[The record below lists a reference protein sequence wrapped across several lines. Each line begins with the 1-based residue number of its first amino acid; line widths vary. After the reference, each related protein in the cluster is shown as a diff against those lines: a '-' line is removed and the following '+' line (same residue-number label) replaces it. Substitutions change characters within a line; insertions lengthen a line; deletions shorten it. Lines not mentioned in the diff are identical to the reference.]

1 MLGSQRELLW
11 RPIRF
16 MPLIKSPSKTAR
28 NKKIKT
34 EIAAGKPPNKRWQ
47 LVTVQRALGPKQ
59 ERPELSKRQPV
70 Q

>member
-34 EIAAGKPPNKRWQ
+34 EIAARKPPKQ
-47 LVTVQRALGPKQ
+47 AVAIGYAVQRRARAKTGA
-59 ERPELSKRQPV
+59 S
-70 Q
+70 